1 MMSQWTS
8 EEVGTA
14 LDAALAQQQGSPPA
28 TERQPE
34 DRRVK
39 GTLGKSTDRRP
50 PQRNENSQVTRQDRA
65 GSFLT
70 RQEVLDAADG
80 ILPEGKMLAVD
91 GVPLREFFAGP
102 IWMEHGAGTPE
113 DSPYDWT
120 GDFEG
125 EPEYGYDPEHPYH
138 KGHVDIGSGEAVVWK
153 ANRRGQPHHGD
164 IGEPDNP
171 RFVIENGK
179 ILSFQPLSEA
189 ERLAILR
196 AAPGARFPRETKQAA
211 RGEYYHVA
219 PARYRESILQHGL
232 QGQQFTKTHSP
243 WDSLGGPMRAKQPH
257 GNYLSDNPYEA
268 YTYIHGLKQRG
279 RFPGAHDWNDHDWY
293 QYGVQPHE
301 YGETSYVDGPVEDQ
315 PAEWDDWDHDQR
327 MQWYDEQEELHG
339 DGAAVPYEG
348 PHQLTER
355 GVDPALHGW
364 DIWKVNVD
372 PDKHQI
378 LSDPEDAIHWRGNKD
393 DRHPSM
399 AEAIHNRW
407 HAPEDNEPYADES
420 MLDPQHDQYEEGSSL
435 RWYVPQGIDPQYLQ
449 LHEHIPHWAVP
460 PYNEEWPGEQG
471 GNYEVP
477 DSFARMPQQ
486 RYFGKQSSI
495 AHRPGIW
502 NRGLVTPT
510 GEVHTWPESESTHNG
525 FIFNALGDFSPSG
538 YDKFVIN
545 PRGAIH
551 GLSDPIHRELVE
563 QYVKPVVKPP
573 VEPVVA
579 AVEPPEPQAE
589 EISVP
594 EVREP
599 EKAPERDEL
608 TDRISSLAD
617 IVAQL
622 AAQGTKAGER
632 RKLIV
637 RRDTEGRIS
646 SIEEETIEAK
656 E

>member
-1 MMSQWTS
+1 MRQWTS
-8 EEVGTA
+8 EEVDNA
-14 LDAALAQQQGSPPA
+14 LVKAAQALETSYPSAQQAQQA
-28 TERQPE
+28 EPE

-70 RQEVLDAADG
+70 RQEALDAADG
-80 ILPEGKMLAVD
+80 ILPEGKIFAVD
-91 GVPLREFFAGP
+91 GVPLRELVAGP
-102 IWMEHGAGTPE
+102 IWMEHGAGTPR
-113 DSPYDWT
+113 
-120 GDFEG
+120 
-125 EPEYGYDPEHPYH
+125 
-138 KGHVDIGSGEAVVWK
+138 VAV
-153 ANRRGQPHHGD
+153 
-164 IGEPDNP
+164 
-171 RFVIENGK
+171 
-179 ILSFQPLSEA
+179 
-189 ERLAILR
+189 
-196 AAPGARFPRETKQAA
+196 

-219 PARYRESILQHGL
+219 PARYRDSILQHGL

-268 YTYIHGLKQRG
+268 YTYVHGLKQRG

-372 PDKHQI
+372 PDKHQVI
-378 LSDPEDAIHWRGNKD
+378 NDPEDAIHWRGDKE

-525 FIFNALGDFSPSG
+525 FIFNALGDFSASG

-563 QYVKPVVKPP
+563 QYVNPVAKPDVKPP

-579 AVEPPEPQAE
+579 AVEPQKPQDEEIPVLEVTEPQ
-589 EISVP
+589 
-594 EVREP
+594 
-599 EKAPERDEL
+599 KAPERDDLAEKV
-608 TDRISSLAD
+608 SSLAD
-617 IVAQL
+617 VVAQL
-622 AAQGTKAGER
+622 AQQGTKAGER

-637 RRDTEGRIS
+637 RRDDQGRIS
-646 SIEEETIEAK
+646 SIEEETSTK
-656 E
+656 DDDL